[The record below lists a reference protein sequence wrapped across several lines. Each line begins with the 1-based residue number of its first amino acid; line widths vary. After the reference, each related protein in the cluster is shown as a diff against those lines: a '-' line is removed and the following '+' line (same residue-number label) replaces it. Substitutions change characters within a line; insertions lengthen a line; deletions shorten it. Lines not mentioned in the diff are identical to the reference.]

1 MFQSNPFYM
10 KISGPYALFTDPMSK
25 ANGEKFTYQVP
36 TAQAL
41 QGIVEAVY
49 WKPTLRYVV
58 DEVKVLKPIQ
68 TETKNIL
75 VPMLNGTK
83 DLSYYTYLKD
93 VAYAVKFHFEWADRP
108 DMEKDRNEKKHEQIL
123 LRSMKRGGRHD
134 IFLGTRECIG
144 EVERLRASEYEGL
157 TAPFSGKIS
166 FGIMFHSFSYQE
178 RMKKGGLAGTLYSQ
192 FAPIVMEDGVITFIR
207 PEECLIRH
215 ELHDYQ
221 VKEFTDGVYM
231 PVDEQWALY
240 DEEGGMADESASGA
254 ASDV

>member
-75 VPMLNGTK
+75 VPMMNGDK

-93 VAYAVKFHFEWADRP
+93 VAYAVKFHFEWAHRP
-108 DMEKDRNEKKHEQIL
+108 DMAKDRNEKKHEQIL
-123 LRSMKRGGRHD
+123 LRSMKRTAAGQRIRRADDAIFWKDVLRHHVP
-134 IFLGTRECIG
+134 FLF
-144 EVERLRASEYEGL
+144 L
-157 TAPFSGKIS
+157 SGANEKRRPCR
-166 FGIMFHSFSYQE
+166 H
-178 RMKKGGLAGTLYSQ
+178 AV
-192 FAPIVMEDGVITFIR
+192 FAVCAD
-207 PEECLIRH
+207 RH
-215 ELHDYQ
+215 E
-221 VKEFTDGVYM
+221 
-231 PVDEQWALY
+231 
-240 DEEGGMADESASGA
+240 
-254 ASDV
+254 

>member
-41 QGIVEAVY
+41 QGIIEAVY
-49 WKPTLRYVV
+49 WKPTLRYIV
-58 DEVKVLKPIQ
+58 DEVKVLKKIQ

-75 VPMLNGTK
+75 VPMMNGKK
-83 DLSYYTYLKD
+83 DLSYYTYLRD

-108 DMEKDRNEKKHEQIL
+108 DMEQDRKEKKHEQIL

-144 EVERLRASEYEGL
+144 EIERLRQHEYEDM
-157 TAPFSGKIS
+157 TTPFTGKLS

-178 RMKKGGLAGTLYSQ
+178 RLKNGKQKGMLYSQ
-192 FAPIVMEDGVITFIR
+192 FAPIVMNDGIITFIR
-207 PEECLIRH
+207 PEECPIRH

-221 VKEFTDGVYM
+221 VKEFKDGMYV
-231 PVDEQWALY
+231 PVDAEWNLY
-240 DEEGGMADESASGA
+240 DEEGGMADESSSGT
-254 ASDV
+254 ASDI

>member
-41 QGIVEAVY
+41 QGIIEAVY

-58 DEVKVLKPIQ
+58 DEVKVLKLIQ

-75 VPMLNGTK
+75 VPMMNGKK

-108 DMEKDRNEKKHEQIL
+108 DMAKDRNEKKHEQIL

-144 EVERLRASEYEGL
+144 EIERLRECEYEQL
-157 TAPFSGKIS
+157 KTPFLGKIS

-178 RMKKGGLAGTLYSQ
+178 RMNKGKLGGTLYSQ
-192 FAPIVMEDGVITFIR
+192 FAPIIMNDGVIAFIR
-207 PEECLIRH
+207 PEDCLIRH
-215 ELHDYQ
+215 ELRDYR
-221 VKEFTDGVYM
+221 VKEFTEDMYM
-231 PVDEQWALY
+231 PVDEQWAVY
-240 DEEGGMADESASGA
+240 DEEGGMADESASGT

>member
-75 VPMLNGTK
+75 VPMVNGDK

-93 VAYAVKFHFEWADRP
+93 VAYAVKFHFEWAHRP
-108 DMEKDRNEKKHEQIL
+108 DMAKDRNEKKHEQIL

-134 IFLGTRECIG
+134 IFLGRG
-144 EVERLRASEYEGL
+144 NAS
-157 TAPFSGKIS
+157 AK
-166 FGIMFHSFSYQE
+166 
-178 RMKKGGLAGTLYSQ
+178 
-192 FAPIVMEDGVITFIR
+192 
-207 PEECLIRH
+207 
-215 ELHDYQ
+215 
-221 VKEFTDGVYM
+221 
-231 PVDEQWALY
+231 
-240 DEEGGMADESASGA
+240 
-254 ASDV
+254 